1 MKKERT
7 VDKEKKVICHRVV
20 FADIINVGDIY
31 VPDEFHVVVDD
42 DLVVYI
48 IVIIRFVFIIV
59 VMNMIVFRK

>member
-1 MKKERT
+1 M
-7 VDKEKKVICHRVV
+7 

>member
-7 VDKEKKVICHRVV
+7 VDKAKKVICHRVV
-20 FADIINVGDIY
+20 FADIINAGDIY
-31 VPDEFHVVVDD
+31 VPDESQVVVDD